1 MLDEKIINQEKQ
13 VETSEIRS
21 ISEVSKK
28 NAQSAYFM
36 IFISLMFLF
45 NKRDS
50 NINNDF
56 VKSHTKTAFFIH
68 LLFLIIYIVFIHYGL
83 LSNFSIL

>member
-1 MLDEKIINQEKQ
+1 MFDENIINTQNNEK
-13 VETSEIRS
+13 EEIRS

-45 NKRDS
+45 NKH
-50 NINNDF
+50 NPHLNNDF

-68 LLFLIIYIVFIHYGL
+68 ILLLIIYIVFIHYSL